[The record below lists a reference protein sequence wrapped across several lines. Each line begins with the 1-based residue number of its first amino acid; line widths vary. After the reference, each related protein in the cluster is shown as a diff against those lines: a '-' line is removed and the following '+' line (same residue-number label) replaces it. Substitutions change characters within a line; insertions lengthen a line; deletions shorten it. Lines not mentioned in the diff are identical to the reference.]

1 MRRGPRKFHVSFDA
15 AGITRYGGLFIFQ
28 QFCKSLGLRR
38 FLQRHV
44 VWPSYAE
51 RRFHPADLFLA
62 HLFTIVAGI
71 GRVENTKS
79 LKLNGLF
86 PNLLGLPDFPHRD
99 TLRQF
104 LWRFDAPMLR
114 NLKAAHDLLRREL
127 FQRMNLLWNA
137 VVDMDATQLTVYG
150 KQESATVGYN
160 KAHKGKASYSP
171 LLTNEGRSGLSLALE
186 LRSGHEHSSTGALPL
201 LIDSL
206 DLLPK
211 TIAASRT
218 RVRVDAGFLDKD
230 MVQKLDGG
238 GYGYAVSSRITGPLQ
253 ARLPG
258 LRFHPFRENWAAA
271 DFLYQPTAWDRKH
284 RFVAIR
290 HRIQEEGDRSTLF
303 QNDGHDFRVLVTNL
317 DLEPEAVW
325 RFYTDRANQELLIRE
340 LKNAY
345 DMAKIP
351 TRSFFANAAYLEIAL
366 WAYDLV
372 MAFKA
377 LCLPEALQSWALAT
391 LRREFWSLPAQW
403 VRTDNRNLLRLPPSF
418 EYQDAFLKVQ
428 AKLLKIK
435 PLI

>member
-1 MRRGPRKFHVSFDA
+1 MPFGLRKIELSYDSRGL
-15 AGITRYGGLFIFQ
+15 TRYGGLIIFQ

-38 FLQRHV
+38 FLQIYGG
-44 VWPSYAE
+44 WPTYAD
-51 RRFHPADLFLA
+51 RKFHPADLFLA
-62 HLFTIVAGI
+62 HLFSIVAGI
-71 GRVENTKS
+71 GRVENTKA

-104 LWRFDAPMLR
+104 LWRFDSR
-114 NLKAAHDLLRREL
+114 NLRDLKATHNHLRREL
-127 FQRMNLLWNA
+127 FQRLGLLWNA

-150 KQESATVGYN
+150 KQEAATVGYN

-171 LLTNEGRSGLSLALE
+171 LLSNEGRCGLSLALE
-186 LRSGHEHSSTGALPL
+186 LRSGHEHSSTGALPHL
-201 LIDSL
+201 ASSL

-211 TIAASRT
+211 TIAATRT
-218 RVRVDAGFLDKD
+218 RIRADAGFYDKD
-230 MVQKLDGG
+230 MVQKLDGQ
-238 GYGYAVSSRITGPLQ
+238 GYGYAVSARITAPLQ

-258 LRFHPFRENWAAA
+258 LRFHSFREGWAAA
-271 DFLYQPTAWDRKH
+271 EFAYQPSFWDKKH
-284 RFVAIR
+284 RFIAIR
-290 HRIQEEGDRSTLF
+290 HRVQEEGASSALF

-345 DMAKIP
+345 AMAKIP
-351 TRSFFANAAYLEIAL
+351 TRSFFANATYLEIAL

-377 LCLPEALQSWALAT
+377 LCLPESFHPWTLAT

-403 VRTDNRNLLRLPPSF
+403 VRTGNRHRLRLPPGF
-418 EYQDAFLKVQ
+418 EYQAAFQHAQSRFLK
-428 AKLLKIK
+428 LK

>member
-1 MRRGPRKFHVSFDA
+1 MRRGPQKFHVSFDA
-15 AGITRYGGLFIFQ
+15 AGITRFGGLFIFQ

-38 FLQRHV
+38 FLQRQV
-44 VWPSYAE
+44 IWPPYAE
-51 RRFHPADLFLA
+51 RRFPPADLFLA
-62 HLFTIVAGI
+62 HLFANVAGI
-71 GRVENTKS
+71 GRVENTKA
-79 LKLNGLF
+79 LNLNGLF
-86 PNLLGLPDFPHRD
+86 PHLLGLPDFPHRD

-127 FQRMNLLWNA
+127 FQRMKLLWNA

-150 KQESATVGYN
+150 KQEAATVGYN

-211 TIAASRT
+211 TIAATRT
-218 RVRVDAGFLDKD
+218 RVRAHAGFLDKD
-230 MVQKLDGG
+230 MVQALDGG
-238 GYGYAVSSRITGPLQ
+238 GYGYVVSSRITGPLQ
-253 ARLPG
+253 SRLPG
-258 LRFHPFRENWAAA
+258 LRFHPFREDWAAA
-271 DFLYQPTAWDRKH
+271 DFLYQPTAWDNKH

-290 HRIQEEGDRSTLF
+290 HRVQEEGPSSALF

-377 LCLPEALQSWALAT
+377 LCLPEAFQSWALAT

-418 EYQDAFLKVQ
+418 EYQDAFLRVQ
-428 AKLLKIK
+428 TKLPKIK

>member
-38 FLQRHV
+38 FLQRQV
-44 VWPSYAE
+44 VWPPYAD

-62 HLFTIVAGI
+62 HLFAIVAGI
-71 GRVENTKS
+71 GRVENTKT

-104 LWRFDAPMLR
+104 LWRFDAATLR
-114 NLKAAHDLLRREL
+114 NLKASHDLLRREL
-127 FQRMNLLWNA
+127 FQRLNLLWNA

-150 KQESATVGYN
+150 KQEAATVGYN
-160 KAHKGKASYSP
+160 KAHRGKASYSP
-171 LLTNEGRSGLSLALE
+171 LLSNEGRCGLSLALD

-201 LIDSL
+201 LTDSL
-206 DLLPK
+206 NLLPR
-211 TIAASRT
+211 TIAATRT
-218 RVRVDAGFLDKD
+218 RVRADAGFYDKD
-230 MVQKLDGG
+230 MVQWLDGG
-238 GYGYAVSSRITGPLQ
+238 GYGYVVSSRITGPLQ
-253 ARLPG
+253 AKLPG
-258 LRFHPFRENWAAA
+258 LRFHSFRKNWAAA
-271 DFLYQPTAWDRKH
+271 DFLYQPSFWDKKH

-290 HRIQEEGDRSTLF
+290 HRLQEEGDRSTLF

-317 DLEPEAVW
+317 GLEPDAVW

-345 DMAKIP
+345 EMAKIP
-351 TRSFFANAAYLEIAL
+351 TRSFFANAAFLEIAL

-372 MAFKA
+372 VAFKT
-377 LCLPEALQSWALAT
+377 LCLPESFQTWTLAT

-428 AKLLKIK
+428 DRLSKIK
-435 PLI
+435 SLV